1 MRLLASLGHY
11 IATSTDA
18 GIQLHQFVSGRL
30 AADLPAAGT
39 LELEMT
45 TGYPYEGALALRVLT
60 APASDAELAVRV
72 PTWAG
77 SFAAT
82 LNGRPASAERGGDS
96 YLRVR
101 RSWSAGDELT
111 VEFPLSVRIIHP
123 DPRIDAVRSCV
134 AFERGPLVYCVE
146 GVDAPGTAGLRD
158 VWLPRGVRPSVL
170 PGLDIAGQRVV
181 ALSVPGQAVAVP
193 PRGWPYSDGT
203 LAGAADGPPAPRALT
218 AIPYYARANRGA
230 TEMRVW
236 IPVGE
241 DNMAP

>member
-1 MRLLASLGHY
+1 
-11 IATSTDA
+11 
-18 GIQLHQFVSGRL
+18 
-30 AADLPAAGT
+30 
-39 LELEMT
+39 MT

-82 LNGRPASAERGGDS
+82 LNGRPASAERGRDS

-158 VWLPRGVRPSVL
+158 VWLPRGARPSVL

-181 ALSVPGQAVAVP
+181 ALSGARPGRGCSAARLAIQRRH
-193 PRGWPYSDGT
+193 PRWSCRRP
-203 LAGAADGPPAPRALT
+203 
-218 AIPYYARANRGA
+218 ARAARADRGPLLRTRQPRCHRDA
-230 TEMRVW
+230 CLDPGR
-236 IPVGE
+236 
-241 DNMAP
+241 